1 MNYII
6 TNTNTNYIIYDIV
19 YYRYCTVFF
28 FYYITL
34 YFICFITN
42 YIIYMYY
49 ITGGARIIER
59 N

>member
-19 YYRYCTVFF
+19 YYRYCTFF
-28 FYYITL
+28 VILHYTIFYMFYHKL
-34 YFICFITN
+34 Y
-42 YIIYMYY
+42 YIYMYY